1 MSETN
6 TPQNELLEASSLPH
20 HVQEF
25 IALSEG
31 LETAM
36 KTKNAVDITMARNR
50 LRLLFVSLDE
60 KAQQDI
66 QQFIQKEI
74 AGIRIQDE
82 RGTINNSIHRA
93 LNVPVM
99 GMHALAETVP
109 QFAAET
115 LRLIVTTVG
124 LAGVGVYKAGRTIY
138 NRALAA

>member
-1 MSETN
+1 MSEIN
-6 TPQNELLEASSLPH
+6 TPQNEQLEASPLPH
-20 HVQEF
+20 HVHEF

-31 LETAM
+31 LEAAM

-74 AGIRIQDE
+74 AGLRIQDQ
-82 RGTINNSIHRA
+82 RSQFNSGIHRA

-109 QFAAET
+109 QLAGET
-115 LRLIVTTVG
+115 LRLIVTTIGMLG
-124 LAGVGVYKAGRTIY
+124 LNVYKAGKTVY